1 MVVEFQQVLLFS
13 LSCFEWGFLTQKGKK
28 MYQIDEYYFGNMVD
42 NFVEEQVT

>member
-1 MVVEFQQVLLFS
+1 MVVKFQQVSLFS
-13 LSCFEWGFLTQKGKK
+13 ISVCLSGGLAQKGKK